1 MKKLLVF
8 SLFLL
13 SGCVSVTDLTKYPS
27 YDVPEPT
34 EKARLYIPNEGARD
48 SKPVQK
54 VMKQYFLTASSKQD
68 ADFIVKGEEFQPE
81 MSGFGSFFL
90 SGMTLWI
97 LPTWSTHENS
107 IPFSLTDVSAG
118 KTIRL
123 SDVRVKER
131 EYYGWL
137 LLPLTFASDTYFLGS
152 DAYYHAMASAIEEAA
167 SLIYDANSRL
177 YKQEKR
183 WRAPNIRGRGRIAGP
198 APEKASEPEK
208 PAEQP
213 QETAPAAA
221 PVQKKPVTEEN
232 IDMLW

>member
-1 MKKLLVF
+1 MKKLLAL

-13 SGCVSVTDLTKYPS
+13 SGCVSVADLTKYPS
-27 YDVPEPT
+27 YDVPEPA
-34 EKARLYIPNEGARD
+34 EKARLYIPNEGARE

-54 VMKQYFLTASSKQD
+54 VMKEYFLTASSRQD

-118 KTIRL
+118 RTFRL
-123 SDVRVKER
+123 SNVNVKER

-137 LLPLTFASDTYFLGS
+137 LLPLTFASDTYFLAT
-152 DAYYHAMASAIEEAA
+152 DAYYFAMASAIEEAA
-167 SLIYDANSRL
+167 SLIYDSNSRL
-177 YKQEKR
+177 YK
-183 WRAPNIRGRGRIAGP
+183 
-198 APEKASEPEK
+198 EPEK
-208 PAEQP
+208 RFSPVKRKINRRGGASE
-213 QETAPAAA
+213 APALA
-221 PVQKKPVTEEN
+221 PEPATVPEQTPEPAVPVRQTPA
-232 IDMLW
+232 DRDFLW